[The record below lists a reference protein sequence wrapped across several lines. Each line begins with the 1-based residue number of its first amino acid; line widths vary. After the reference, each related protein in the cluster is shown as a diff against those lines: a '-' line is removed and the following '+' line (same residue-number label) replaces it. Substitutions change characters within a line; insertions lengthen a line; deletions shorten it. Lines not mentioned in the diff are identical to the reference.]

1 MGFQRVSN
9 PKYNVDPE
17 RLVGVHGR
25 RLIAGL
31 AEPADFFVQVVRSAA
46 AKA

>member
-1 MGFQRVSN
+1 MPFEGAIGQPLHEV
-9 PKYNVDPE
+9 E

-31 AEPADFFVQVVRSAA
+31 AEPADFFVQVVRSSAG
-46 AKA
+46 KA